1 MSIPRHTIP
10 QRHIL
15 TELGYDVVRAG
26 DELHGVAEVVPEMFV
41 PGTDAIRTSILATW
55 TDTTC
60 GLLAIDV
67 VGPRVPVTLEL
78 DVHLYEPPHEHDR
91 IHAVGRLLKAGRSVV
106 VLTVDF
112 IGGDGR
118 PLAVGTGS
126 FMASPN
132 PDVRVLGSTDEMLEA
147 RLHMGTRL
155 SMPLAERAGCR
166 RIAPGVAEQPKTEE
180 GLNSSKTL
188 NGGLIALA
196 IEEAALSLT
205 PDATLSSLAM
215 RYLQPVRIGPA
226 LATAQV
232 RAGLGRIEVRDT
244 GNDDRLC
251 VAATTRIF

>member
-10 QRHIL
+10 QRHVL

-26 DELHGVAEVVPEMFV
+26 EELHGAADVVPEMFV

-55 TDTTC
+55 ADTTC

-78 DVHLYEPPHEHDR
+78 DVQLYEPPHEHDR
-91 IHAVGRLLKAGRSVV
+91 IHTVGRLLKAGRTVI

-112 IGGDGR
+112 IGEDGR
-118 PLAVGTGS
+118 RIGVGTGS
-126 FMASPN
+126 FVASPN
-132 PDVRVLGSTDEMLEA
+132 PDVAVLGSLDEMLEV
-147 RLHMGTRL
+147 RMNMGKRL
-155 SMPLAERAGCR
+155 SVPLAERSGCVR
-166 RIAPGVAEQPKTEE
+166 VAPGVAEQPKTDET
-180 GLNSSKTL
+180 LNSSKTL

-205 PDATLSSLAM
+205 PATTLSSLAM

-226 LATAQV
+226 VATAEV
-232 RAGLGRIEVRDT
+232 LHGLGRVEVRDR

-251 VAATTRIF
+251 VAATTRVF